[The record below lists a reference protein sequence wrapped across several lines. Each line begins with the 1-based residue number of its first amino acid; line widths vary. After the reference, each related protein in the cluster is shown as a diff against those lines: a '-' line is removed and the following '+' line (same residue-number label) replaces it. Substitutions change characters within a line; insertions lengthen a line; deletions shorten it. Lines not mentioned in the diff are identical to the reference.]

1 MELNVLP
8 RAKLLS
14 PKSTNNVSQ
23 TSSQTTSQTVNVILP
38 KNESNQQ
45 QNEKIDSVPN
55 EVNPYSNLEPGEVNY
70 DPDKNKSESK
80 TRDEN
85 SATIEFLKLVI
96 SAYANNPIK
105 INEYVICTD
114 LLLSDLIHTLTGCD
128 EVRIDKGDIEVS
140 CCGSKTIPIIP
151 ISKIWTVTNGSAEI
165 FKYKYS
171 QFIQV
176 FEDYHISLKFIYV
189 EEEEEN

>member
-8 RAKLLS
+8 RAKILS
-14 PKSTNNVSQ
+14 PKSTNNVNQ
-23 TSSQTTSQTVNVILP
+23 TSSQTTNQTVNVILP

-45 QNEKIDSVPN
+45 QNEKIDSVQD
-55 EVNPYSNLEPGEVNY
+55 EINPYSNLEPGEVNY

-80 TRDEN
+80 TRDEK

-140 CCGSKTIPIIP
+140 CCGSKSMPIIP
-151 ISKIWTVTNGSAEI
+151 ISKIWTVTNGSAEV

-189 EEEEEN
+189 EEEEN

>member
-1 MELNVLP
+1 MLP
-8 RAKLLS
+8 RAKILS
-14 PKSTNNVSQ
+14 PKSTNNVNQ
-23 TSSQTTSQTVNVILP
+23 TSSQTTNQTVNVILP

-45 QNEKIDSVPN
+45 QNEKIDSVQD
-55 EVNPYSNLEPGEVNY
+55 EINPYSNLEPGEVNY

-80 TRDEN
+80 TRDEK

-140 CCGSKTIPIIP
+140 CCGSKSMPIIP
-151 ISKIWTVTNGSAEI
+151 ISKIWTVTNGSAEV

-189 EEEEEN
+189 EEEEN

>member
-23 TSSQTTSQTVNVILP
+23 TSNQTTSQTVNVILP

-55 EVNPYSNLEPGEVNY
+55 EVNPYSNLEPGEVKY

-140 CCGSKTIPIIP
+140 CCGSKTMPIIP
-151 ISKIWTVTNGSAEI
+151 ISKIWTVTNGSAEV

>member
-8 RAKLLS
+8 RAKILS
-14 PKSTNNVSQ
+14 PKSTNNVNQ
-23 TSSQTTSQTVNVILP
+23 TSSQTTNQTVNVILP

-45 QNEKIDSVPN
+45 MNEKIDSVQD
-55 EVNPYSNLEPGEVNY
+55 EINPYSNLEPGEVNY

-80 TRDEN
+80 TRDEK

-140 CCGSKTIPIIP
+140 CCGSKSMPIIP

-189 EEEEEN
+189 EEEEN